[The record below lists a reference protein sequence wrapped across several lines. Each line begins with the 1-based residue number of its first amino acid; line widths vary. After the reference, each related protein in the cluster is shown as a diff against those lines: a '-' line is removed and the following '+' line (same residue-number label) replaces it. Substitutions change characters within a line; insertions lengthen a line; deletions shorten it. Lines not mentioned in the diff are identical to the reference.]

1 MNLKRS
7 VLLGLGGAAIALW
20 IAAAASSVSRPPST
34 PARVTA
40 RAVETSGAE
49 LASEIARL
57 HERLRPS
64 ATPIQ
69 SRNLF
74 RYTTTGAVSVAPTT
88 GVPVAPAALEPALAA
103 LPPSLKLVGIAE
115 EGAADAILRTAII
128 AGFGDLF
135 MVTVGDAVT
144 LRYRVSTVGP
154 DAVELLDAADQTTL
168 RLTLK

>member
-40 RAVETSGAE
+40 RAETSGAE

-88 GVPVAPAALEPALAA
+88 GVPVAPAAPEPALAA

-144 LRYRVSTVGP
+144 LRYRVSTVAP